1 MRDLAP
7 SSVGKDHERSLPP
20 RRYQPLVVIVA
31 GFCFGIW
38 MDRCAGG
45 LADGASWSAAIA
57 LLIWSWCYCRRFYRP
72 ACCSLVIAIVAMGAT
87 WHDHYWSSYLPTE
100 IGRCLTGVSRPL
112 ALQAI
117 SRGTPLAVPGPI
129 AERGAMDTAD
139 PEYRLA
145 LDVVAV
151 RDGLRWKRATG
162 QAICLLTGTMDY
174 VQPGDRLHLWVH
186 GQRIAAPKNPGEF
199 PVSDYYRAQ
208 RTLVRLSGAGSSV
221 RVLEPAVG
229 KKLSRMVQWLRQR
242 AARRFEEYLPVPQA
256 VLASAILV
264 GQRERLDPGRRE
276 AFLVTGTLHLL
287 VVSGFHVGILAS
299 GAWLLG
305 RLGLVS
311 RRKMLWIVILLA
323 IGYAILTGGRSP
335 VSRATTW
342 VVVICGAR
350 LCGRPIFAA
359 NTIAL
364 AGLLLLIRNPGCL
377 FDPGT
382 QLSFLAV
389 LALARGLQR
398 SLESQETDPL
408 DQLIRRSRPWWYR
421 LSGALFSRGC
431 RLMWLSLLIWAAT
444 APLVLYHF
452 HVLSYTSVVLN
463 LVLYVPMVLVMFSG
477 LVVLSLGQIR
487 VLAMGAAWVC
497 RANLLLIESIVQWF
511 QGLDGSHTWGP
522 GLPATGLLLCYLL
535 AGLSLYWLRV
545 RDRHGLRSLLILLFM
560 VVAGIVV
567 PLWHGQWLRPRDG
580 LRCTFIA
587 VGHGTSVLLEMPGGE
602 NWLYDAG
609 SLGKPETAGRRI
621 AAVLWSR
628 GIRRLDRILI
638 SHADVDHYNAL
649 PYLLNRFE
657 VRSIGMPS
665 VMARTLVTT
674 CPGIYRAG
682 QEGAVPFLNL
692 QAGDLSWV
700 GSVRIAV
707 MHPPDQG
714 VPGSDNANSLVIST
728 AYQGQHLILPGDVE
742 GRGLERLL
750 ASPLPDCSILMAPH
764 HGSLHSAPDRVA
776 EWSQPEWVILSS
788 GRKPGQ
794 AEVMKIYRDRGARV
808 WSTAD
813 HGAVTVSIDA
823 EGKRLMLEH

>member
-1 MRDLAP
+1 MRDLAEP
-7 SSVGKDHERSLPP
+7 GVRKDHEMSLRP

-31 GFCFGIW
+31 GFSFGIW
-38 MDRCAGG
+38 IDRCAGG
-45 LADGASWSAAIA
+45 LADRACWSVAIA
-57 LLIWSWCYCRRFYRP
+57 LLIWCWCYFRRIYRP
-72 ACCSLVIAIVAMGAT
+72 AWCALVVAIVAMGAT

-100 IGRCLTGVSRPL
+100 IGRCLTGISRPL

-117 SRGTPLAVPGPI
+117 LRGTPVVVPGPV
-129 AERGAMDTAD
+129 ADRGAIDTAD
-139 PEYRLA
+139 PEYRLT
-145 LDVVAV
+145 LDVIAV

-162 QAICLLTGTMDY
+162 QAICLLTGAMDY
-174 VQPGDRLHLWVH
+174 VQPGDRLQLWVQ
-186 GQRIAAPKNPGEF
+186 GQRITDPKNPGEF
-199 PVSDYYRAQ
+199 PVADYYRAQ
-208 RTLVRLSGAGSSV
+208 RTLVRLSGAGSGV
-221 RVLEPAVG
+221 RVLKPAVG
-229 KKLSRMVQWLRQR
+229 KRLPRMVQWLRQR
-242 AARRFEEYLPVPQA
+242 ATQRFEKYLPLPQA

-305 RLGLVS
+305 RLGFVS
-311 RRKMLWIVILLA
+311 RRKMLWIVIMLA

-350 LCGRPIFAA
+350 LCGRPIFAG

-398 SLESQETDPL
+398 SPKSQETDPL

-421 LSGALFSRGC
+421 FVGALFSRGC
-431 RLMWLSLLIWAAT
+431 RLMWLSLLIWAVT

-477 LVVLSLGQIR
+477 LVVLGLGQFQ
-487 VLAMGAAWVC
+487 VLVMGAAWVC
-497 RANLLLIESIVQWF
+497 RANLLLIESIVKWF
-511 QGLDGSHTWGP
+511 QEFDGSHTWGP
-522 GLPATGLLLCYLL
+522 GLPTTGLLLCYLL

-545 RDRHGLRSLLILLFM
+545 RDRQGFRSLLILLFM
-560 VVAGIVV
+560 VVGGVAV
-567 PLWHGQWLRPRDG
+567 PLWHGQWFRPRDG

-587 VGHGTSVLLEMPGGE
+587 VGHGTSVLLEMPEGQ

-609 SLGKPETAGRRI
+609 SMGKPETAGRRI

-638 SHADVDHYNAL
+638 SHADADHYNAI
-649 PYLLNRFE
+649 PYLLKRFE
-657 VRSIGMPS
+657 VRSIGMPA
-665 VMARTLVTT
+665 VMARTLATT
-674 CPGIYRAG
+674 CPSIYHAV
-682 QEGAVPFLNL
+682 QERELPFLYL

-700 GSVRIAV
+700 GGVRIAV

-714 VPGSDNANSLVIST
+714 VPGSDNANSLVIAA
-728 AYQGQHLILPGDVE
+728 AYQGQHMILPGDVE

-776 EWSQPEWVILSS
+776 RWSQPEWVILSS

-794 AEVMKIYRDRGARV
+794 AKVMKIYRDRGARV

-813 HGAVTVSIDA
+813 QGAVTISIDA
-823 EGKRLMLEH
+823 AGKRLRIEH